1 LFRFLRAAFSLLRAF
16 MSGDEEE
23 EAGGGVG
30 AGAGTGWEEAP
41 PRKGLL
47 VGCLMAGR
55 TEVRHVTRES
65 TDLEAR
71 VG

>member
-1 LFRFLRAAFSLLRAF
+1 LFRFLRAAFSFLRAF
-16 MSGDEEE
+16 TSDDDEEE
-23 EAGGGVG
+23 EGGEG

-47 VGCLMAGR
+47 VDCLMAGR

-65 TDLEAR
+65 TDLSLR

>member
-1 LFRFLRAAFSLLRAF
+1 LFRFLRAAFSFFRAF
-16 MSGDEEE
+16 TSDEEE
-23 EAGGGVG
+23 EEEGGEG

-47 VGCLMAGR
+47 VDCLMAGR
-55 TEVRHVTRES
+55 TEVRYVTRES
-65 TDLEAR
+65 TDLSLR